1 MDKIELW
8 RLIHDM
14 EKEHRRNKV
23 VRFTCTVLLFSTIF
37 MAFCFFQGMFEELY
51 FLETVGFILGV
62 VLFSALYVA
71 LNSIVFFKWF
81 SLNDHDKMA
90 LDVYK
95 KELEKMLKEE

>member
-23 VRFTCTVLLFSTIF
+23 VRFTCATLLFSTIF
-37 MAFCFFQGMFEELY
+37 MVTCSFQGLFGLSL
-51 FLETVGFILGV
+51 LETICVILACVFWGAV
-62 VLFSALYVA
+62 YVA

-81 SLNDHDKMA
+81 ALNDHDKRA
-90 LDVYK
+90 LEDCK
-95 KELEKMLKEE
+95 KELEKLMKED